1 MNTQAPRVAT
11 WLAERFLTSPRRE
24 SLIGDLVEQ
33 YREGRSA
40 AWYWGQV
47 LRAIV
52 VSIREELA
60 AHKVLAL
67 RAVAVG
73 MVTTYLLQIGP
84 VPWVGVRA
92 EDWVI
97 RTVVNCDAT
106 GGGFWCQTLVN
117 QFSFELVLYAACALT
132 GWIVARLHR
141 PHGVA
146 ALCVF
151 IVAFLLWEFVTMA
164 LFSQHPPPD
173 EMSVSFTTVYVT
185 SVIAE
190 GGRALA
196 ILIGGLAG
204 ARHEH
209 ALVPVERRAS

>member
-1 MNTQAPRVAT
+1 MNTEAPRVAT

-40 AWYWGQV
+40 TWYWGQV

-52 VSIREELA
+52 VSITEELA
-60 AHKVLAL
+60 AHKLLAL

-73 MVTTYLLQIGP
+73 MIATYLLQIGP
-84 VPWVGVRA
+84 VVWVGLRA

-97 RTVVNCDAT
+97 RTVVNCQAT
-106 GGGFWCQTLVN
+106 GFWCQVWVN
-117 QFSFELVLYAACALT
+117 QFSFELVVYVACALT

-146 ALCVF
+146 AVCVF
-151 IVAFLLWEFVTMA
+151 TVAFLLWEFVMMA
-164 LFSQHPPPD
+164 LFSHNPPPD
-173 EMSVSFTTVYVT
+173 EMPVSFTTAYV
-185 SVIAE
+185 VAVVVE

-209 ALVPVERRAS
+209 VLVPVERRAS